1 MLSLYRSTTLVAPLR
16 AGAARSITSS
26 AVMMAKKKEIGEFIS
41 GLDGV
46 SSLASGD
53 DGVKSLIE
61 DLMNDSLGGDLVYTT
76 HDAVH

>member
-41 GLDGV
+41 GMDGLSSLVSGGDGV
-46 SSLASGD
+46 SGVRYGIDACWRWKR
-53 DGVKSLIE
+53 DGVY
-61 DLMNDSLGGDLVYTT
+61 N
-76 HDAVH
+76 A